1 MVDKFSYTSK
11 FDVCKL
17 EIKDSIVF
25 MLTPLNNTS
34 LPFMYVTFDKLPS
47 VTSDVVNVPNS
58 FENDVRLE
66 ILYAYIFPKTD
77 KFPSRYMSPI
87 KVFPTYRFP
96 SSDISPIKLFP
107 TYNVFEIHM
116 FPNTFEFPRMFPVNE
131 FAKIFPFTYNLLPV
145 VVDEL
150 PIATFDNKYISCPE
164 FDH

>member
-1 MVDKFSYTSK
+1 
-11 FDVCKL
+11 
-17 EIKDSIVF
+17 

-66 ILYAYIFPKTD
+66 ILYAYTFPDTD
-77 KFPSRYMSPI
+77 KFPS
-87 KVFPTYRFP
+87 
-96 SSDISPIKLFP
+96 SDMSPIKLFP
-107 TYNVFEIHM
+107 TYNVLEIHM

-131 FAKIFPFTYNLLPV
+131 FAKIFPFTYNLFPV

-150 PIATFDNKYISCPE
+150 PIATLDMMYASWPE
-164 FDH
+164 FDHWENVEL